1 VTAQSFLIITACQLD
16 PRCESSKAI
25 ILLIF
30 FFDTVE
36 SCCYKGVVIQDPF
49 VLTLMLGASQLS
61 QPDYKLQWAP
71 VVSVQLN
78 QSIS

>member
-1 VTAQSFLIITACQLD
+1 
-16 PRCESSKAI
+16 
-25 ILLIF
+25 
-30 FFDTVE
+30 
-36 SCCYKGVVIQDPF
+36 
-49 VLTLMLGASQLS
+49 LGASQLS